1 MSAEDGW
8 KNVAAGVAQWPEFK
22 PQPLAVPPLP
32 MQMNVEQHFAGT
44 PKAWGGSGYNVVKK
58 EGEGKYTKATSLL
71 AG

>member
-32 MQMNVEQHFAGT
+32 MNVEQHFAET
-44 PKAWGGSGYNVVKK
+44 PKAWGDSGYNVVKK
-58 EGEGKYTKATSLL
+58 EGEGKYSKVASLL